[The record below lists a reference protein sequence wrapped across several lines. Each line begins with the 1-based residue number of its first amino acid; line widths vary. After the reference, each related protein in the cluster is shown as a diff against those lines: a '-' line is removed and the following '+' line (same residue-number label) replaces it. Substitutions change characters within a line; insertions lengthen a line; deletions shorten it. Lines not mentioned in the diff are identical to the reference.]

1 MKLFKNSFATLLLA
15 LFVVG
20 VTTNV
25 NAQDKRKAIQT
36 YNKALELVESGDY
49 EQAVSMFNQAIA
61 QGEELGEEGQDIV
74 ARAEKQLPTTYY
86 QMALA
91 EYRTFQSSKSLSSL
105 DATIST
111 FQEAGK
117 ISEEYGNTQIA
128 EKVPGV
134 ITQLMYN
141 RALLQ
146 YQQEDFEASLAT
158 LDEVIGRNAN
168 YANAYYQK
176 GIVTKNMEGGSLDEA
191 LGFFDKAIEVGEQNN
206 DNQIVSRAQE
216 AASSELVY
224 RGSQAIENKNYSS
237 AIDLLNRALEYDSSS
252 EEAYYRLSEAYN
264 GQQQWKEAVD
274 AAQQALEIS
283 NGGRTDKAKTY
294 FSLGTAYQGLGQRA
308 NACDAFDSAAFGS
321 FKSSAEHKMEFEL
334 KCENI

>member
-1 MKLFKNSFATLLLA
+1 MKLFKNSLATLLLA
-15 LFVVG
+15 LFIVG
-20 VTTNV
+20 VTNV
-25 NAQDKRKAIQT
+25 NAQDKREAVQT
-36 YNKALELVESGDY
+36 YNKALELVESEDY

-74 ARAEKQLPTTYY
+74 QRAEKQLPTTYY
-86 QMALA
+86 QMALR
-91 EYRTFQSSKSLSSL
+91 EYRTFQNDKSLSSL
-105 DATIST
+105 EATISA
-111 FQEAGK
+111 FREAGE
-117 ISEEYGNTQIA
+117 ISEEYGNEQIA

-146 YQQEDFEASLAT
+146 YQQEDFEAALAT
-158 LDEVIGRNAN
+158 LDEVIERNAN
-168 YANAYYQK
+168 YAKAYYQK
-176 GIVTKNMEGGSLDEA
+176 GIVTKNMEGSSLDEA
-191 LGFFDKAIEVGEQNN
+191 LGYFDKAIEVGEQNN

-216 AASSELVY
+216 AAASELIY
-224 RGSQAIENKNYSS
+224 RGSQANENDDYET
-237 AIDLLNRALEYDSSS
+237 AISLLNSALEYDSSS

-264 GQQQWKEAVD
+264 GRQQWAEAAE
-274 AAQQALEIS
+274 AAQQAIELG
-283 NGGRTDKAKTY
+283 NGGRTDQAKNY

-308 NACDAFDSAAFGS
+308 DACDAFDNAAYGS

>member
-1 MKLFKNSFATLLLA
+1 MKLFKNSLGTVLMA
-15 LFVVG
+15 LFIVG
-20 VTTNV
+20 LVSSV
-25 NAQDKRKAIQT
+25 QAQDKRQAVQT
-36 YNKALELVESGDY
+36 YNKALELVESEDY
-49 EQAVSMFNQAIA
+49 EQAVSMFNQAIS
-61 QGEELGEEGQDIV
+61 QGEQLGEEGQDIV
-74 ARAEKQLPTTYY
+74 ERAQKQLPTTYY
-86 QMALA
+86 QMALK
-91 EYRTFQSSKSLSSL
+91 EYRTFQSDKSLSSL
-105 DATIST
+105 EATISA
-111 FQEAGK
+111 FQEAGQV
-117 ISEEYGNTQIA
+117 SEEYGNTQIA

-146 YQQEDFEASLAT
+146 YQQEDFDQAITT
-158 LDEVIGRNAN
+158 LDEVIERNAN
-168 YANAYYQK
+168 YAKAYYQK

-191 LGFFDKAIEVGEQNN
+191 LGYFDKAIEVGNQTN
-206 DNQIVSRAQE
+206 DNEIVSRAQQG
-216 AASSELVY
+216 ASSELVY
-224 RGSQAIENKNYSS
+224 RGAQAIESNNYQS

-252 EEAYYRLSEAYN
+252 EEAYYRLAEAYN

-308 NACDAFDSAAFGS
+308 DACDAFGNAAYGS

>member
-1 MKLFKNSFATLLLA
+1 MKLFRNSLATLLLA
-15 LFVVG
+15 LFIVG

-25 NAQDKRKAIQT
+25 NAQDKREAIQT
-36 YNKALELVESGDY
+36 YNKALELVESEDY

-86 QMALA
+86 QMALV
-91 EYRTFQSSKSLSSL
+91 EYRTFQNEKSLSSL
-105 DATIST
+105 DATISA
-111 FQEAGK
+111 FQEAGQ

-146 YQQEDFEASLAT
+146 YQQEDFQTALAT
-158 LDEVIGRNAN
+158 LDEVIDRNAN
-168 YANAYYQK
+168 YAKAYYQK
-176 GIVTKNMEGGSLDEA
+176 GIVTKKMDESRLDEA
-191 LGFFDKAIEVGEQNN
+191 LGYFDTAIEVGNQNN
-206 DNQIVSRAQE
+206 DNQIVTRARE

-224 RGSQAIENKNYSS
+224 RGSQAIDNKNFST
-237 AIDLLNRALEYDSSS
+237 AIDLLNRALEYNSSS

-274 AAQQALEIS
+274 AAQQALELS
-283 NGGRTDKAKTY
+283 NGGRTDQAKSY

-308 NACDAFDSAAFGS
+308 NACDAFDNAAYGS